1 MKLYLPT
8 PKELYDLLDRAGI
21 DYEVVEMFEGIR
33 VFRIEVDERVEDDN
47 E

>member
-33 VFRIEVDERVEDDN
+33 VFRIEVEERVENGD

>member
-8 PKELYDLLDRAGI
+8 PKELYDLLGRAGI
-21 DYEVVEMFEGIR
+21 DYEVVEMFEGVR
-33 VFRIEVDERVEDDN
+33 VFRIEVDERVENGD